1 MTNHISQCSLDSL
14 IHSLRFL
21 ECIDVIQFTLTC
33 TEFHRLAVVS
43 QSPGGDQ
50 KSISYL
56 WYQLYVNLCAG
67 SSCKYSPMVPWV
79 KKVKEIQH
87 FISSPSPFNFH
98 LCDTDTQQQFFP
110 RSGHSLNKLNGI
122 YLQFGG
128 ATVNYDFTDTYDILS
143 VSAAGDIHP
152 WCVNLPLQFK
162 LENDGKVQVPSR
174 WLHTGS
180 TISSSSSSSSGSSGS
195 SGSSRVVIY
204 GGQGS
209 QGRIRSDMYSIQLG
223 VFEEV
228 KDEAL
233 EIFQDNLLQCKALQQ
248 EGKNSNYE

>member
-98 LCDTDTQQQFFP
+98 
-110 RSGHSLNKLNGI
+110 
-122 YLQFGG
+122 FGG

-228 KDEAL
+228 KDFLDQDVYQDEAL